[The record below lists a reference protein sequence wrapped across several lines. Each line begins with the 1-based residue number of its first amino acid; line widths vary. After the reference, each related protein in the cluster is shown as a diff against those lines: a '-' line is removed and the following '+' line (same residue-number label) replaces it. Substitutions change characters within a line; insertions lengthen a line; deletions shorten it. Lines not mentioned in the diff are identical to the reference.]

1 MSVARPGGSIV
12 GDPTLYEPGWMSTS
26 KQTLTQYR
34 LLLSPLPSLKIA
46 LGQRAPLDPT
56 YFNVGEN
63 KSWTESLLSSLD
75 SFEALGDFR
84 IAPKPSSAEKYKCGV
99 RYKSHFPLLSCGVVD
114 QMIILITTYT

>member
-1 MSVARPGGSIV
+1 M

-56 YFNVGEN
+56 YFKVGEN

-99 RYKSHFPLLSCGVVD
+99 RYKSHFPLLSCGVLD
-114 QMIILITTYT
+114 QIIILGTTKDKLEGYGRIT

>member
-1 MSVARPGGSIV
+1 M

-46 LGQRAPLDPT
+46 LGHRAPLDPT

-84 IAPKPSSAEKYKCGV
+84 IAPNPSSAEKNTD
-99 RYKSHFPLLSCGVVD
+99 VVSD
-114 QMIILITTYT
+114 TNPIFLYYLAELWTK

>member
-1 MSVARPGGSIV
+1 MARPGGSIV

-46 LGQRAPLDPT
+46 LGHRAPLDPT

-84 IAPKPSSAEKYKCGV
+84 IAPKPSSAETYRYV
-99 RYKSHFPLLSCGVVD
+99 RYKQSHFSLLSCGVLD
-114 QMIILITTYT
+114 QMKILGTTYT